1 MYVVLWACHSPTVQV
16 KVEGHNNYE
25 TAKLATDFI
34 GLLNIV
40 EGICHTG
47 AFGKRTPSTVKTVLT
62 ENKLLSMGQKQNKS
76 ASEFAKRI
84 QLATKQYVDMNG
96 HMGLFRENIFIELL
110 NDVGLDLEKYAA
122 MSNDRDVIKN
132 KEDVEKAYAE
142 KFVLTVLLKNT
153 REQGPYDRILDD

>member
-1 MYVVLWACHSPTVQV
+1 
-16 KVEGHNNYE
+16 
-25 TAKLATDFI
+25 
-34 GLLNIV
+34 
-40 EGICHTG
+40 
-47 AFGKRTPSTVKTVLT
+47 
-62 ENKLLSMGQKQNKS
+62 MGQKQNKS